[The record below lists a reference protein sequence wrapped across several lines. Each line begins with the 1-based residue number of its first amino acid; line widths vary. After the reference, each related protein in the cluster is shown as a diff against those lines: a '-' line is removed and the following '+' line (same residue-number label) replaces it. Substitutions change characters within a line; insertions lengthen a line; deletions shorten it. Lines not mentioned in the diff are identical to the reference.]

1 MRKDKLNDYVSGID
15 DAFIRESASVRGGM
29 KLRKA
34 GIIVSA
40 MKIAACLLLAVGIT
54 TAAIFL
60 PQMRK
65 PGAGGSTDVT
75 GSDVTGSDVTSGDN
89 TGIGHDR
96 RYIGFTA
103 HDVSRCFPYYPG
115 TYSGLLYRVATKDV
129 TDYTAYV
136 IASVADLEDYIDGY
150 QAMMKNEPGYRK
162 PDTEALAEIRNRY
175 GESYFES
182 RDLIFLP
189 VRDATISV
197 TFRIMSLTEK
207 NGAVTLDVRYYDP
220 VVGDCCE
227 QEFCAAIETEEK
239 LKCDSVNVNFRSEA
253 GQNPTSERDCLL
265 IWSNFNPEKAKFGNK
280 SSFTVS
286 ELSNAVFK
294 TDKENNSVYLDAVIK
309 FDKENNSVYL
319 DGELL
324 AKFFCITDIYLCD
337 ITGDGIPEMC
347 FNIAFGSGLIDFR
360 ISAIDCSTGK
370 TIFSLSDRGQHDYT
384 FSEENG
390 SLIIVE
396 RGGLLSDNVTRTGT
410 LTYDGGNVSVDWGRS
425 VSTKAYCFNIDT
437 LTDVAAHPFTVLRS
451 RSDVENYIIHYPQT
465 EKDYIELKSCFDR
478 YDEEFFRTNYLAVVS
493 TALGSSM
500 YRPEIDSVID
510 SWNGLKVTIAY
521 TAPEGDVTTDILP
534 ITAVIPI
541 AGQIA
546 DNSAYDLNILEK

>member
-54 TAAIFL
+54 TAAVFL

-65 PGAGGSTDVT
+65 PGAGGST
-75 GSDVTGSDVTSGDN
+75 DVTGSDVTSGDN

-207 NGAVTLDVRYYDP
+207 SGAVTLDVRYYDP
-220 VVGDCCE
+220 GVGDTE
-227 QEFCAAIETEEK
+227 ALDFCAAIETEKK
-239 LKCDSVNVNFRSEA
+239 LKCDSVNVNFRSEV

-309 FDKENNSVYL
+309 FDKENYSVYL

-347 FNIAFGSGLIDFR
+347 FNIAFGSGLTDFR

-425 VSTKAYCFNIDT
+425 VSTKAYCFNINT
-437 LTDVAAHPFTVLRS
+437 LTDGATHPFTVLRS
-451 RSDVENYIIHYPQT
+451 RSDVEHYIIHYPQT
-465 EKDYIELKSCFDR
+465 EKDYIELKNCLDS
-478 YDEEFFRTNYLAVVS
+478 YGEEFFRSNHIVIIS
-493 TALGSSM
+493 TTLGKNQTYSGVQLT
-500 YRPEIDSVID
+500 E
-510 SWNGLKVTIAY
+510 SWNSLYAELLTEEFGADADHGI
-521 TAPEGDVTTDILP
+521 IP
-534 ITAVIPI
+534 ITVIIPVG
-541 AGQIA
+541 GQLA
-546 DNSAYDLNILEK
+546 DNPAYKFN

>member
-54 TAAIFL
+54 TAAVFL

-65 PGAGGSTDVT
+65 PGAGGST
-75 GSDVTGSDVTSGDN
+75 DVTGSDVTSGDN

-197 TFRIMSLTEK
+197 AFRIMSLTEK
-207 NGAVTLDVRYYDP
+207 NGAVTLDVRYYEP

-227 QEFCAAIETEEK
+227 QKFCAAIETEEK
-239 LKCDSVNVNFRSEA
+239 LKCDSVNVNFRSEV
-253 GQNPTSERDCLL
+253 GQNPTSERNCRL
-265 IWSNFNPEKAKFGNK
+265 IWSRNYSEKAEYGNS
-280 SSFTVS
+280 SSFIIS
-286 ELSNAVFK
+286 EFDNAVVEIDQSNYSININGKRIAYRQANQLF
-294 TDKENNSVYLDAVIK
+294 SI
-309 FDKENNSVYL
+309 
-319 DGELL
+319 
-324 AKFFCITDIYLCD
+324 ITDLYLYD

-347 FNIAFGSGLIDFR
+347 FNIEVGSGYVDSKI
-360 ISAIDCSTGK
+360 AIVEYSSEK
-370 TIFSLSDRGQHDYT
+370 VIFSLSDRLKHDYS
-384 FSEENG
+384 FIESNDR
-390 SLIIVE
+390 LCIVE

>member
-54 TAAIFL
+54 TAAVFL

-65 PGAGGSTDVT
+65 PGAESPDDSTQGSNRDNVNTD
-75 GSDVTGSDVTSGDN
+75 DN
-89 TGIGHDR
+89 TGIGHDG

-150 QAMMKNEPGYRK
+150 QAMMKNGPGHRK

-239 LKCDSVNVNFRSEA
+239 LKCDSVNVNFRSEV

-309 FDKENNSVYL
+309 FDKENYSVYL

-347 FNIAFGSGLIDFR
+347 FNIAFGSGLTDFR

-410 LTYDGGNVSVDWGRS
+410 LTYDGGNVSIDWGRS

-465 EKDYIELKSCFDR
+465 EKDYIELKNCLDS
-478 YDEEFFRTNYLAVVS
+478 YGEEFFRSNHIVIIS
-493 TALGSSM
+493 TTLGKNLTYSGVQLT
-500 YRPEIDSVID
+500 E
-510 SWNGLKVTIAY
+510 SWNSLYAELLTEEFGADADHGI
-521 TAPEGDVTTDILP
+521 IP
-534 ITAVIPI
+534 ITVIIPVG
-541 AGQIA
+541 GQLA
-546 DNSAYDLNILEK
+546 DNPAYNFN

>member
-75 GSDVTGSDVTSGDN
+75 GSDGTWSDVTSGDN

-162 PDTEALAEIRNRY
+162 PDPEALAEIRKRY

-207 NGAVTLDVRYYDP
+207 SGAVTLDVRYYDP
-220 VVGDCCE
+220 GVGDTE
-227 QEFCAAIETEEK
+227 ALDFCAAIETEKK

-253 GQNPTSERDCLL
+253 GQNPASERDCLL

-347 FNIAFGSGLIDFR
+347 FNIAFGSGLTDFR

-410 LTYDGGNVSVDWGRS
+410 LTYDGGNVSIDWGRS
-425 VSTKAYCFNIDT
+425 VSTKAYCFNINT
-437 LTDVAAHPFTVLRS
+437 LTDVATHPFTVLRS

-465 EKDYIELKSCFDR
+465 EKDYIELKNCLDS
-478 YDEEFFRTNYLAVVS
+478 YGEEFFRSNHIVIIS
-493 TALGSSM
+493 TTLGKNQTYSGVQLT
-500 YRPEIDSVID
+500 E
-510 SWNGLKVTIAY
+510 SWNSLYAELLTEESGADADHGI
-521 TAPEGDVTTDILP
+521 IP
-534 ITAVIPI
+534 ITVIIPVG
-541 AGQIA
+541 GQLA
-546 DNSAYDLNILEK
+546 DNPAYNFN

>member
-54 TAAIFL
+54 TAAVFL

-65 PGAGGSTDVT
+65 PGAESPDDSTQ
-75 GSDVTGSDVTSGDN
+75 GINSDNVNTDDN
-89 TGIGHDR
+89 TGIGHDG
-96 RYIGFTA
+96 RYIGFTT
-103 HDVSRCFPYYPG
+103 HDVSRCFQYYPG
-115 TYSGLLYRVATKDV
+115 TYSGLLYRVATKEV
-129 TDYTAYV
+129 IDYTAYV
-136 IASVADLEDYIDGY
+136 IASVAELEDYIDGY
-150 QAMMKNEPGYRK
+150 QAMMKNEPEHGK
-162 PDTEALAEIRNRY
+162 PDPEALAEIRKRY
-175 GESYFES
+175 DGSYFEN

-189 VRDATISV
+189 VFDASISV
-197 TFRIMSLTEK
+197 GFRIMSLTVK
-207 NGAVTLDVRYYDP
+207 GGAVTLDVRYYDP
-220 VVGDCCE
+220 GVGDTE
-227 QEFCAAIETEEK
+227 ELDFCAAIETEEK

-347 FNIAFGSGLIDFR
+347 FNTTFGSGLIDLR

-370 TIFSLSDRGQHDYT
+370 EILSLSDRGKHDYS
-384 FSEENG
+384 FAEENG

-425 VSTKAYCFNIDT
+425 VSTKAYCFNINT
-437 LTDVAAHPFTVLRS
+437 LTDGAAHPFTVLRS
-451 RSDVENYIIHYPQT
+451 RSDVEHYLIHYPQT
-465 EKDYIELKSCFDR
+465 EKDYIELKNCLDS
-478 YDEEFFRTNYLAVVS
+478 YGEEFFRSNHIVIIS
-493 TALGSSM
+493 TTLGKNKTYSGVQLT
-500 YRPEIDSVID
+500 E
-510 SWNGLKVTIAY
+510 SWNSLYAKLLTEESGADSDHGIT
-521 TAPEGDVTTDILP
+521 P
-534 ITAVIPI
+534 ITIVIPVG
-541 AGQIA
+541 GQLA
-546 DNSAYDLNILEK
+546 DNPTYNFN

>member
-54 TAAIFL
+54 TAAVFL

-65 PGAGGSTDVT
+65 PGAESPDDSTQGTNRDNVNT
-75 GSDVTGSDVTSGDN
+75 DDN

-162 PDTEALAEIRNRY
+162 PDTEALAEIRKRY

-220 VVGDCCE
+220 GVGDTE
-227 QEFCAAIETEEK
+227 ALDFCAAIETEEK

-347 FNIAFGSGLIDFR
+347 FNIAFGSGLTDFR

-410 LTYDGGNVSVDWGRS
+410 LTYDGGGNVSIDWGRS
-425 VSTKAYCFNIDT
+425 VSTKAYCFNINT
-437 LTDVAAHPFTVLRS
+437 LTDGATHPFTVLRS
-451 RSDVENYIIHYPQT
+451 RSDVEHYIIHYPQT
-465 EKDYIELKSCFDR
+465 EKDYIELKNCLDS
-478 YDEEFFRTNYLAVVS
+478 YGEEFFRSNHIVIIS
-493 TALGSSM
+493 TTLGKNQTYSGVQLT
-500 YRPEIDSVID
+500 E
-510 SWNGLKVTIAY
+510 SWNSLYAELLTEEFGADADHGI
-521 TAPEGDVTTDILP
+521 IP
-534 ITAVIPI
+534 ITVIIPVG
-541 AGQIA
+541 GQLA
-546 DNSAYDLNILEK
+546 DNPAYNFN

>member
-54 TAAIFL
+54 TAAVFL

-150 QAMMKNEPGYRK
+150 QAMMKNEPEYWK
-162 PDTEALAEIRNRY
+162 PDPEALAEIRKRY

-220 VVGDCCE
+220 VVGDCCV

-425 VSTKAYCFNIDT
+425 VSTKAYCFNINT

-465 EKDYIELKSCFDR
+465 EKDYIELKNCLDS
-478 YDEEFFRTNYLAVVS
+478 YGEEFFRSNHIVIIS
-493 TALGSSM
+493 TTLGKNLTYSGVQLT
-500 YRPEIDSVID
+500 E
-510 SWNGLKVTIAY
+510 SWNSLYAELLTEEFGADADHGI
-521 TAPEGDVTTDILP
+521 IP
-534 ITAVIPI
+534 ITVIIPVG
-541 AGQIA
+541 GQLA
-546 DNSAYDLNILEK
+546 DNPAYKFN

>member
-75 GSDVTGSDVTSGDN
+75 GSDVTSGDN
-89 TGIGHDR
+89 TGIGHDG

-103 HDVSRCFPYYPG
+103 HDVSPCFPYYPG

-150 QAMMKNEPGYRK
+150 QAMMKNEPGHRK

-220 VVGDCCE
+220 GVGDTE
-227 QEFCAAIETEEK
+227 ALDFCAAIETEEK

-253 GQNPTSERDCLL
+253 GQNSTSERNCRL
-265 IWSNFNPEKAKFGNK
+265 IWSDFNPEKAKFGNK

-286 ELSNAVFK
+286 ELNNAIVK
-294 TDKENNSVYLDAVIK
+294 IDNENY
-309 FDKENNSVYL
+309 SVYL

-347 FNIAFGSGLIDFR
+347 FNIAF
-360 ISAIDCSTGK
+360 
-370 TIFSLSDRGQHDYT
+370 
-384 FSEENG
+384 
-390 SLIIVE
+390 
-396 RGGLLSDNVTRTGT
+396 
-410 LTYDGGNVSVDWGRS
+410 
-425 VSTKAYCFNIDT
+425 
-437 LTDVAAHPFTVLRS
+437 
-451 RSDVENYIIHYPQT
+451 
-465 EKDYIELKSCFDR
+465 
-478 YDEEFFRTNYLAVVS
+478 
-493 TALGSSM
+493 
-500 YRPEIDSVID
+500 
-510 SWNGLKVTIAY
+510 
-521 TAPEGDVTTDILP
+521 
-534 ITAVIPI
+534 
-541 AGQIA
+541 
-546 DNSAYDLNILEK
+546 

>member
-54 TAAIFL
+54 TAAVFL

-65 PGAGGSTDVT
+65 PGAGGST
-75 GSDVTGSDVTSGDN
+75 DVTGSDVTSGDN

-227 QEFCAAIETEEK
+227 QKFCAAIETEEK

-253 GQNPTSERDCLL
+253 GQNPTSERDCRL
-265 IWSNFNPEKAKFGNK
+265 IWSRNYSEKAEYGNS
-280 SSFTVS
+280 SSFIIS
-286 ELSNAVFK
+286 EFDNAVVEIDQSNYSININGKRIAYRQANQLF
-294 TDKENNSVYLDAVIK
+294 SI
-309 FDKENNSVYL
+309 
-319 DGELL
+319 
-324 AKFFCITDIYLCD
+324 ITDLYLYD

-347 FNIAFGSGLIDFR
+347 FNIEVGSGYVDSKI
-360 ISAIDCSTGK
+360 AIVEYSSEK
-370 TIFSLSDRGQHDYT
+370 VIFSLSNRLKHDYR
-384 FSEENG
+384 FIESNG
-390 SLIIVE
+390 SLCIVE

-425 VSTKAYCFNIDT
+425 VSTKAYCFNINT

-465 EKDYIELKSCFDR
+465 EKDYIELKSCLDS
-478 YDEEFFRTNYLAVVS
+478 YGEEFFRSNHIVIIS
-493 TALGSSM
+493 TTLGKNKTYSGVQLT
-500 YRPEIDSVID
+500 E
-510 SWNGLKVTIAY
+510 SWNSLYAELLTEEFGADADHGI
-521 TAPEGDVTTDILP
+521 IP
-534 ITAVIPI
+534 ITVIIPVG
-541 AGQIA
+541 GQLA
-546 DNSAYDLNILEK
+546 DNPAYKFN

>member
-75 GSDVTGSDVTSGDN
+75 GSDVTSGDN

-150 QAMMKNEPGYRK
+150 QAMVKNEPGYWK

-347 FNIAFGSGLIDFR
+347 FNIAFGSGLMDFR

-384 FSEENG
+384 FAEENG
-390 SLIIVE
+390 SLIIIE
-396 RGGLLSDNVTRTGT
+396 RGGLSDTVTRTGT
-410 LTYDGGNVSVDWGRS
+410 LTYDGGGNVSIDWGKS
-425 VSTKAYCFNIDT
+425 VSTKAYCFNINT

-465 EKDYIELKSCFDR
+465 EKDYIELKNCLDS
-478 YDEEFFRTNYLAVVS
+478 YGEEFFRSNHIVIIS
-493 TALGSSM
+493 TTLGKNQTYSGVQLT
-500 YRPEIDSVID
+500 E
-510 SWNGLKVTIAY
+510 SWNSLYAELLTEEFGADADHGI
-521 TAPEGDVTTDILP
+521 IP
-534 ITAVIPI
+534 ITVIIPVG
-541 AGQIA
+541 GQLA
-546 DNSAYDLNILEK
+546 DNPAYNFN

>member
-75 GSDVTGSDVTSGDN
+75 GSDVTSGDN
-89 TGIGHDR
+89 TGIGHDG

-189 VRDATISV
+189 VLDATISV

-207 NGAVTLDVRYYDP
+207 NGAVTLDVSYYDP
-220 VVGDCCE
+220 GVGDCCE
-227 QEFCAAIETEEK
+227 QQFCAAIETEEK

-253 GQNPTSERDCLL
+253 GQNPTSERNCRL

-286 ELSNAVFK
+286 EFNNAIVK
-294 TDKENNSVYLDAVIK
+294 IDNENY
-309 FDKENNSVYL
+309 SVYL

-347 FNIAFGSGLIDFR
+347 FNTTFGSGLIDLR

-410 LTYDGGNVSVDWGRS
+410 LTYDGGGNVSVDWGRS
-425 VSTKAYCFNIDT
+425 VSTKAYCFNINT
-437 LTDVAAHPFTVLRS
+437 LTDGAAHPFTVLRS
-451 RSDVENYIIHYPQT
+451 RSDVENYIIRYPQT
-465 EKDYIELKSCFDR
+465 EKDYIELKNCLDS
-478 YDEEFFRTNYLAVVS
+478 YGEEFFRSNHIVIIS
-493 TALGSSM
+493 TTLGKNQTYSGVQLT
-500 YRPEIDSVID
+500 E
-510 SWNGLKVTIAY
+510 SWNSLYAELLTEESGADADHGI
-521 TAPEGDVTTDILP
+521 IP
-534 ITAVIPI
+534 ITVIIPVG
-541 AGQIA
+541 GQLA
-546 DNSAYDLNILEK
+546 DNPAYKFN

>member
-75 GSDVTGSDVTSGDN
+75 GSDVTSGDN

-115 TYSGLLYRVATKDV
+115 MYSGLLYRVASKDV

-207 NGAVTLDVRYYDP
+207 NGAVTLDVRYYEP
-220 VVGDCCE
+220 EVGDCCE

-425 VSTKAYCFNIDT
+425 VSTKAYCFNINT
-437 LTDVAAHPFTVLRS
+437 LTDGATHPFTVLRS
-451 RSDVENYIIHYPQT
+451 RSDVEHYIIHYPQT
-465 EKDYIELKSCFDR
+465 EKDYIELKNCLDS
-478 YDEEFFRTNYLAVVS
+478 YGEEFFRSNHIVIIS
-493 TALGSSM
+493 TTLGKNLTYSGVQLT
-500 YRPEIDSVID
+500 E
-510 SWNGLKVTIAY
+510 SWNSLYAELLTEEFGADADHGI
-521 TAPEGDVTTDILP
+521 IP
-534 ITAVIPI
+534 ITVIIPVG
-541 AGQIA
+541 GQLA
-546 DNSAYDLNILEK
+546 DNPAYNFN

>member
-54 TAAIFL
+54 TAAVFL

-65 PGAGGSTDVT
+65 PGAGGST
-75 GSDVTGSDVTSGDN
+75 DVTGSDVTSGDN

-207 NGAVTLDVRYYDP
+207 SGAVTLDVRYYDP
-220 VVGDCCE
+220 GVGDCCE
-227 QEFCAAIETEEK
+227 QKFCAAIETEEK

-347 FNIAFGSGLIDFR
+347 FNIAFGSGLTDFR

-410 LTYDGGNVSVDWGRS
+410 LTYDGGGGNVSVDWGRS
-425 VSTKAYCFNIDT
+425 VSTKAYCFNINT

>member
-54 TAAIFL
+54 TAAVFL

-65 PGAGGSTDVT
+65 PGAESPDDSTQGTNRDNVNT
-75 GSDVTGSDVTSGDN
+75 DDN
-89 TGIGHDR
+89 TGIGHDG

-103 HDVSRCFPYYPG
+103 HDVSRCFPYYLG

-239 LKCDSVNVNFRSEA
+239 LKCDSVNVNFRSEV
-253 GQNPTSERDCLL
+253 GQNPASERDCLL

-347 FNIAFGSGLIDFR
+347 FNIAFGSGLTDFR

-410 LTYDGGNVSVDWGRS
+410 LTYDGGNVSVDWGRN

-465 EKDYIELKSCFDR
+465 EKDYIELKNCLDS
-478 YDEEFFRTNYLAVVS
+478 YGEEFFRSNHIVIIS
-493 TALGSSM
+493 TTLGKNLTYSGVQLT
-500 YRPEIDSVID
+500 E
-510 SWNGLKVTIAY
+510 SWNSLYAELLTEEFGADADHGI
-521 TAPEGDVTTDILP
+521 IP
-534 ITAVIPI
+534 ITVIIPVG
-541 AGQIA
+541 GQLA
-546 DNSAYDLNILEK
+546 DNPTYKFN

>member
-29 KLRKA
+29 KLKKA

-54 TAAIFL
+54 TAAVFL

-65 PGAGGSTDVT
+65 PGAESPDDSTQTINRDNVNT
-75 GSDVTGSDVTSGDN
+75 DDN

-129 TDYTAYV
+129 IDYTAYV
-136 IASVADLEDYIDGY
+136 IASVAELEDYIDGY
-150 QAMMKNEPGYRK
+150 QAMMKNEPEYRK
-162 PDTEALAEIRNRY
+162 PDPEALAEIRKRY
-175 GESYFES
+175 GESYFEN

-189 VRDATISV
+189 VRDATTSV

-207 NGAVTLDVRYYDP
+207 NGAVTLDVKYYDP
-220 VVGDCCE
+220 GVGDCCE
-227 QEFCAAIETEEK
+227 QKFCAAIETEEK

-309 FDKENNSVYL
+309 FDKENDSVYL

-324 AKFFCITDIYLCD
+324 AKFYCITDIYLCD

-347 FNIAFGSGLIDFR
+347 FNTTFGSGLIDLR

-370 TIFSLSDRGQHDYT
+370 TIFSLSDRGKHDYT
-384 FSEENG
+384 FAEENG

-396 RGGLLSDNVTRTGT
+396 RGRLSDNVTGTGT
-410 LTYDGGNVSVDWGRS
+410 LTYNGGNVSVDWGRS
-425 VSTKAYCFNIDT
+425 VSTKAYCFNINT
-437 LTDVAAHPFTVLRS
+437 LTDGATHPFTVLRS
-451 RSDVENYIIHYPQT
+451 RSDVEHYLIHYPQT
-465 EKDYIELKSCFDR
+465 EKDYIELKNCLDS
-478 YDEEFFRTNYLAVVS
+478 YGEEFFRSNHIVIIS
-493 TALGSSM
+493 TTLGKNRTYSGVQLT
-500 YRPEIDSVID
+500 E
-510 SWNGLKVTIAY
+510 SWNSLYAKLLTEEFGADSDHGIM
-521 TAPEGDVTTDILP
+521 P
-534 ITAVIPI
+534 ITVVIPVG
-541 AGQIA
+541 GQLA
-546 DNSAYDLNILEK
+546 DNPTYNFN

>member
-54 TAAIFL
+54 TAAVFL

-65 PGAGGSTDVT
+65 PGAESPDDSTQGTNRDNVNT
-75 GSDVTGSDVTSGDN
+75 DDN
-89 TGIGHDR
+89 TGIGHDG

-207 NGAVTLDVRYYDP
+207 SGAVTLDVRYYDP
-220 VVGDCCE
+220 GVGDTE
-227 QEFCAAIETEEK
+227 ALDFCAAIETEKK

-309 FDKENNSVYL
+309 FDKENYSVYL

-347 FNIAFGSGLIDFR
+347 FNTTFGSGLIDFR

-425 VSTKAYCFNIDT
+425 VSTKAYCFNINT
-437 LTDVAAHPFTVLRS
+437 LTDGATHPFTVLRS
-451 RSDVENYIIHYPQT
+451 RSDVEHYIIHYPQT
-465 EKDYIELKSCFDR
+465 EKDYIELKNCLDS
-478 YDEEFFRTNYLAVVS
+478 YGEEFFRSNHIVIIS
-493 TALGSSM
+493 TTLGKNLTYSGVQLT
-500 YRPEIDSVID
+500 E
-510 SWNGLKVTIAY
+510 SWNSLCAELLTEEFGADADHGI
-521 TAPEGDVTTDILP
+521 IP
-534 ITAVIPI
+534 ITVIIPVG
-541 AGQIA
+541 GQLA
-546 DNSAYDLNILEK
+546 DNPAYNFN

>member
-54 TAAIFL
+54 TAAVFL

-65 PGAGGSTDVT
+65 PGAESPDDSTQGSNRDNVNTD
-75 GSDVTGSDVTSGDN
+75 DN
-89 TGIGHDR
+89 TGIGHDG

-162 PDTEALAEIRNRY
+162 PDPEALAEIRKRY

-207 NGAVTLDVRYYDP
+207 SGAVTLDVRYYDP
-220 VVGDCCE
+220 GVGDTE
-227 QEFCAAIETEEK
+227 ALDFCAAIETEKK
-239 LKCDSVNVNFRSEA
+239 LKCDSINVNFRSEA
-253 GQNPTSERDCLL
+253 GQNPASERDCRL
-265 IWSNFNPEKAKFGNK
+265 IWSRNYSEKAEYGNS
-280 SSFTVS
+280 SSFIIS
-286 ELSNAVFK
+286 EFDNAVVEIDQSNYSININGKRIAYRQANQLF
-294 TDKENNSVYLDAVIK
+294 SI
-309 FDKENNSVYL
+309 
-319 DGELL
+319 
-324 AKFFCITDIYLCD
+324 ITDLYLYD

-347 FNIAFGSGLIDFR
+347 FNIEVGSGYVDSKI
-360 ISAIDCSTGK
+360 AIVEYSSEK
-370 TIFSLSDRGQHDYT
+370 VIFSLSDRLKHDYS
-384 FSEENG
+384 FIESNDR
-390 SLIIVE
+390 LCIVE

-425 VSTKAYCFNIDT
+425 VSTKAYCFNINT
-437 LTDVAAHPFTVLRS
+437 LTDGATHPFTVLRS
-451 RSDVENYIIHYPQT
+451 RSDVEHYIIHYPQT
-465 EKDYIELKSCFDR
+465 EKDYIELKNCLDS
-478 YDEEFFRTNYLAVVS
+478 YGEEFFRSNHIVIIS
-493 TALGSSM
+493 TTLGKNLTYSGVQLT
-500 YRPEIDSVID
+500 E
-510 SWNGLKVTIAY
+510 SWNSLCAELLTEEFGADADHGI
-521 TAPEGDVTTDILP
+521 IP
-534 ITAVIPI
+534 ITVIIPVG
-541 AGQIA
+541 GQLA
-546 DNSAYDLNILEK
+546 DNPAYNFN

>member
-54 TAAIFL
+54 TAAVFL

-65 PGAGGSTDVT
+65 PGAGGST
-75 GSDVTGSDVTSGDN
+75 DVTGSDVTSGDN

-220 VVGDCCE
+220 GVGDTE
-227 QEFCAAIETEEK
+227 ALDFCAAIETEEK

-253 GQNPTSERDCLL
+253 GQNPASERDCLL
-265 IWSNFNPEKAKFGNK
+265 IWSSFNPEKAKFGNK

-294 TDKENNSVYLDAVIK
+294 T
-309 FDKENNSVYL
+309 DKENNSVYL

-410 LTYDGGNVSVDWGRS
+410 LTYDGGNVSIDWGRS
-425 VSTKAYCFNIDT
+425 VSTKAYCFNINT
-437 LTDVAAHPFTVLRS
+437 LTDGATHPFTVLRS
-451 RSDVENYIIHYPQT
+451 RSDVEHYLIHYLQT
-465 EKDYIELKSCFDR
+465 EKDYIEPKNCLDS
-478 YDEEFFRTNYLAVVS
+478 YGEEFFRSNHIVIIS
-493 TALGSSM
+493 TTLGKNLTYSGVQLT
-500 YRPEIDSVID
+500 E
-510 SWNGLKVTIAY
+510 SWNSLYAELLTEESGADADHGI
-521 TAPEGDVTTDILP
+521 IP
-534 ITAVIPI
+534 ITVIIPVG
-541 AGQIA
+541 GQLA
-546 DNSAYDLNILEK
+546 DNPAYNFN

>member
-54 TAAIFL
+54 TAAVFL

-65 PGAGGSTDVT
+65 PGAESPDDSTQGSNRDNVNTD
-75 GSDVTGSDVTSGDN
+75 DN
-89 TGIGHDR
+89 TGIGHDG

-220 VVGDCCE
+220 GVGDTE
-227 QEFCAAIETEEK
+227 ALDFCAAIETEKK

-253 GQNPTSERDCLL
+253 GQNPTSERNCRL
-265 IWSNFNPEKAKFGNK
+265 IWSRNYSEKAEYGNS
-280 SSFTVS
+280 SSFIIS
-286 ELSNAVFK
+286 EFDNAVVEIDQSNYSININGKRIAYRQANQLF
-294 TDKENNSVYLDAVIK
+294 SI
-309 FDKENNSVYL
+309 
-319 DGELL
+319 
-324 AKFFCITDIYLCD
+324 ITDLYLYD

-347 FNIAFGSGLIDFR
+347 FNIEVGSGYVDSKI
-360 ISAIDCSTGK
+360 AIVEYSSEK
-370 TIFSLSDRGQHDYT
+370 VIFSLSDRLKHDYS
-384 FSEENG
+384 FIESNDR
-390 SLIIVE
+390 LCIVE

-465 EKDYIELKSCFDR
+465 EKDYIELKNCLDS
-478 YDEEFFRTNYLAVVS
+478 YGEEFFRSNHIVIIS
-493 TALGSSM
+493 TTLGKNLTYSGVQLT
-500 YRPEIDSVID
+500 E
-510 SWNGLKVTIAY
+510 SWNSLYAELLTEEFGADADHGI
-521 TAPEGDVTTDILP
+521 IP
-534 ITAVIPI
+534 ITVIIPVG
-541 AGQIA
+541 GQLA
-546 DNSAYDLNILEK
+546 DNPAYNFN

>member
-1 MRKDKLNDYVSGID
+1 MRKDKLNDYISGID
-15 DAFIRESASVRGGM
+15 DAFIRESASARGGM

-54 TAAIFL
+54 TAAVFL

-65 PGAGGSTDVT
+65 PGAESPDDSTQGSNRDNVNTD
-75 GSDVTGSDVTSGDN
+75 DN
-89 TGIGHDR
+89 TGIGHDG

-103 HDVSRCFPYYPG
+103 HDVSRCFPYCPG

-129 TDYTAYV
+129 IDYTAYV
-136 IASVADLEDYIDGY
+136 IASVAELEDYIDGY
-150 QAMMKNEPGYRK
+150 QAMMKNEPEYRK
-162 PDTEALAEIRNRY
+162 PDPEALAEIRKRY
-175 GESYFES
+175 GESYFEN

-189 VRDATISV
+189 VRDATTSV

-207 NGAVTLDVRYYDP
+207 NGAVTLDVKYYEP
-220 VVGDCCE
+220 EVGDCCE

-239 LKCDSVNVNFRSEA
+239 LKCDSVNVNFRSEV

-347 FNIAFGSGLIDFR
+347 FNTTFGSGLIDLR

-370 TIFSLSDRGQHDYT
+370 TIFSLSDRGKHDYT
-384 FSEENG
+384 FAEENG

-396 RGGLLSDNVTRTGT
+396 RGRLSDNVTGIGT
-410 LTYDGGNVSVDWGRS
+410 LTYDGGNVSVDWGRC
-425 VSTKAYCFNIDT
+425 VSTKAYCFNINT
-437 LTDVAAHPFTVLRS
+437 LTDGATHPFTVLRS
-451 RSDVENYIIHYPQT
+451 RSDVEHYLIHYPQT
-465 EKDYIELKSCFDR
+465 EKDYIELKNCLDS
-478 YDEEFFRTNYLAVVS
+478 YGEEFFRSNHIVIIS
-493 TALGSSM
+493 TTLGKNRTYSGVQLT
-500 YRPEIDSVID
+500 E
-510 SWNGLKVTIAY
+510 SWNSLYAKLLTEEFGADSDHGIM
-521 TAPEGDVTTDILP
+521 P
-534 ITAVIPI
+534 ITVVIPVG
-541 AGQIA
+541 GQLA
-546 DNSAYDLNILEK
+546 DNPTYNFN